1 MTVRYYETKLTTC
14 AICLEPHQECAHP
27 LGGVGLALIVEGVPV
42 TFDVCESC
50 VRNMAKP
57 FLRAECDDM
66 RAAIE
71 LNADEAERFAKML
84 DDDSP
89 PGPALRALFAKA
101 EPEAKATT
109 CQRCGAAAAY
119 DGAVYCGA
127 ACCAL
132 SEDGR

>member
-1 MTVRYYETKLTTC
+1 MTVRSYELELSTC
-14 AICLEPHQECAHP
+14 IICLEPHQDCSTVR
-27 LGGVGLALIVEGVPV
+27 VGLQVSVEGGPLE
-42 TFDVCESC
+42 TFAVCETC

-89 PGPALRALFAKA
+89 PGPGLRALFAKA
-101 EPEAKATT
+101 EPKAKATT

>member
-1 MTVRYYETKLTTC
+1 MSDGTEGTC
-14 AICLEPHQECAHP
+14 AGAQEDHFVCKDCGPHTKADEDGCCAYCGRDCTVEPCRLSQR
-27 LGGVGLALIVEGVPV
+27 GLSSP
-42 TFDVCESC
+42 
-50 VRNMAKP
+50 
-57 FLRAECDDM
+57 
-66 RAAIE
+66 IE